1 MITNNFNK
9 ELRGIS
15 DALRDLGYTDSTI
28 GLRQRYWKEY
38 CFFHGSL
45 DIDEAS
51 MDEFL
56 LKNYDIQSG
65 NINVSKRQY
74 EVRAALRNLLEYRR
88 YGKIRN
94 YHTPWFKDLPW
105 VESFRAITEDFIS
118 HLRSQNSKP
127 ETIVNYERTL
137 KRITNHLHILVV
149 PHLKWVVW
157 KIVDQLKGN
166 ISDFTELGIVPKLL
180 CRKQVIERR
189 QSEVA
194 LSSCHRQT
202 PPLRTQH
209 KPLQQ
214 DCSAHTCRCLRLW
227 KQPLRLSLP

>member
-94 YHTPWFKDLPW
+94 YHTPWF
-105 VESFRAITEDFIS
+105 
-118 HLRSQNSKP
+118 
-127 ETIVNYERTL
+127 
-137 KRITNHLHILVV
+137 RI
-149 PHLKWVVW
+149 
-157 KIVDQLKGN
+157 
-166 ISDFTELGIVPKLL
+166 
-180 CRKQVIERR
+180 CRG
-189 QSEVA
+189 
-194 LSSCHRQT
+194 
-202 PPLRTQH
+202 
-209 KPLQQ
+209 
-214 DCSAHTCRCLRLW
+214 
-227 KQPLRLSLP
+227 LSLSEL

>member
-9 ELRGIS
+9 ELRSIS

-88 YGKIRN
+88 YGKSVILATIAMTTKQKILSKDIWIR
-94 YHTPWFKDLPW
+94 T
-105 VESFRAITEDFIS
+105 A
-118 HLRSQNSKP
+118 
-127 ETIVNYERTL
+127 ETQPFFAFLSIIQKFSLGRVDIRRYSSVFLGSSLAKGTMAPPTL
-137 KRITNHLHILVV
+137 MS
-149 PHLKWVVW
+149 P
-157 KIVDQLKGN
+157 
-166 ISDFTELGIVPKLL
+166 
-180 CRKQVIERR
+180 
-189 QSEVA
+189 
-194 LSSCHRQT
+194 
-202 PPLRTQH
+202 
-209 KPLQQ
+209 
-214 DCSAHTCRCLRLW
+214 
-227 KQPLRLSLP
+227 

>member
-74 EVRAALRNLLEYRR
+74 EVRAALRNLLVSFYSKVQRTAEAETHSVYLDQRR
-88 YGKIRN
+88 Y
-94 YHTPWFKDLPW
+94 
-105 VESFRAITEDFIS
+105 
-118 HLRSQNSKP
+118 
-127 ETIVNYERTL
+127 
-137 KRITNHLHILVV
+137 
-149 PHLKWVVW
+149 
-157 KIVDQLKGN
+157 
-166 ISDFTELGIVPKLL
+166 
-180 CRKQVIERR
+180 
-189 QSEVA
+189 
-194 LSSCHRQT
+194 
-202 PPLRTQH
+202 
-209 KPLQQ
+209 
-214 DCSAHTCRCLRLW
+214 
-227 KQPLRLSLP
+227 

>member
-127 ETIVNYERTL
+127 ETIVNDLIIFRADGGNHFTHYGIYEGMFLIFDVSKDFQEGRLSCYLNDTGDSRP
-137 KRITNHLHILVV
+137 KFKV
-149 PHLKWVVW
+149 
-157 KIVDQLKGN
+157 
-166 ISDFTELGIVPKLL
+166 SD
-180 CRKQVIERR
+180 
-189 QSEVA
+189 
-194 LSSCHRQT
+194 
-202 PPLRTQH
+202 
-209 KPLQQ
+209 KPL
-214 DCSAHTCRCLRLW
+214 DGYHHLGRLVASM
-227 KQPLRLSLP
+227 KNYEV

>member
-9 ELRGIS
+9 ELRSIS

-94 YHTPWFKDLPW
+94 YHTPWFKGLPW

-118 HLRSQNSKP
+118 HLRSQDSKP
-127 ETIVNYERTL
+127 GTIVNYERTL
-137 KRITNHLHILVV
+137 KRFTNHLHSV
-149 PHLKWVVW
+149 
-157 KIVDQLKGN
+157 G
-166 ISDFTELGIVPKLL
+166 
-180 CRKQVIERR
+180 
-189 QSEVA
+189 VA
-194 LSSCHRQT
+194 
-202 PPLRTQH
+202 
-209 KPLQQ
+209 
-214 DCSAHTCRCLRLW
+214 
-227 KQPLRLSLP
+227 SLEI

>member
-65 NINVSKRQY
+65 NIKQKILSKDIW
-74 EVRAALRNLLEYRR
+74 VRTAETQPFFAFLS
-88 YGKIRN
+88 I
-94 YHTPWFKDLPW
+94 
-105 VESFRAITEDFIS
+105 I
-118 HLRSQNSKP
+118 QNFS
-127 ETIVNYERTL
+127 L
-137 KRITNHLHILVV
+137 GLVV
-149 PHLKWVVW
+149 MTRYSSVSFGKWSM
-157 KIVDQLKGN
+157 KGRIV
-166 ISDFTELGIVPKLL
+166 
-180 CRKQVIERR
+180 
-189 QSEVA
+189 
-194 LSSCHRQT
+194 
-202 PPLRTQH
+202 
-209 KPLQQ
+209 
-214 DCSAHTCRCLRLW
+214 
-227 KQPLRLSLP
+227 LP

>member
-105 VESFRAITEDFIS
+105 VESFRF
-118 HLRSQNSKP
+118 HLASAESEQQAR
-127 ETIVNYERTL
+127 NYC
-137 KRITNHLHILVV
+137 
-149 PHLKWVVW
+149 
-157 KIVDQLKGN
+157 Q
-166 ISDFTELGIVPKLL
+166 
-180 CRKQVIERR
+180 
-189 QSEVA
+189 
-194 LSSCHRQT
+194 
-202 PPLRTQH
+202 LRTYTKTHHQ
-209 KPLQQ
+209 P
-214 DCSAHTCRCLRLW
+214 SA
-227 KQPLRLSLP
+227 

>member
-65 NINVSKRQY
+65 NIKQKILSKDIW
-74 EVRAALRNLLEYRR
+74 VRTAETQPFFAFLSIIQNFSL
-88 YGKIRN
+88 G
-94 YHTPWFKDLPW
+94 F
-105 VESFRAITEDFIS
+105 VV
-118 HLRSQNSKP
+118 RSLYSSVVLGNSS
-127 ETIVNYERTL
+127 L
-137 KRITNHLHILVV
+137 KGRITFWKNRRPLPGSALV
-149 PHLKWVVW
+149 
-157 KIVDQLKGN
+157 
-166 ISDFTELGIVPKLL
+166 T
-180 CRKQVIERR
+180 
-189 QSEVA
+189 
-194 LSSCHRQT
+194 
-202 PPLRTQH
+202 
-209 KPLQQ
+209 
-214 DCSAHTCRCLRLW
+214 
-227 KQPLRLSLP
+227 

>member
-65 NINVSKRQY
+65 NIKQKILSKDIW
-74 EVRAALRNLLEYRR
+74 VRTAETQPFFAFLS
-88 YGKIRN
+88 I
-94 YHTPWFKDLPW
+94 
-105 VESFRAITEDFIS
+105 I
-118 HLRSQNSKP
+118 QNFS
-127 ETIVNYERTL
+127 
-137 KRITNHLHILVV
+137 
-149 PHLKWVVW
+149 
-157 KIVDQLKGN
+157 
-166 ISDFTELGIVPKLL
+166 LGL
-180 CRKQVIERR
+180 
-189 QSEVA
+189 
-194 LSSCHRQT
+194 
-202 PPLRTQH
+202 
-209 KPLQQ
+209 
-214 DCSAHTCRCLRLW
+214 LW
-227 KQPLRLSLP
+227 KALHKRPGEGA